1 MLIFDR
7 MLKKSQRYLKK
18 LSVDVVS
25 RSQSLL
31 GGELNTC
38 HRVSQP
44 PEEDGP
50 PPPSVLGMGLLCLAS
65 LKPVESWRW
74 GVNHPPSFEWTKITC
89 SEAVLGVST
98 RCGTQATAGK
108 VPPRAGKV
116 SVRAAVDTRGIRMF
130 PSTGEITHWYSE
142 MLWACRE
149 GKHPCTKTSWSFLN
163 NPSVASPLY

>member
-44 PEEDGP
+44 PEEDGL

-65 LKPVESWRW
+65 LKPVESWRR

-89 SEAVLGVST
+89 SETVLGVST

-108 VPPRAGKV
+108 VPPCAGKV
-116 SVRAAVDTRGIRMF
+116 SARAAVDTRGIRMF
-130 PSTGEITHWYSE
+130 PSTG
-142 MLWACRE
+142 
-149 GKHPCTKTSWSFLN
+149 K
-163 NPSVASPLY
+163 